1 MSGPHLLVPRVGA
14 QGWHSGALSRSC
26 PQLDP
31 VAVPWKAPKA
41 VLGALC
47 HPRPLS
53 LLPWCVESRSQDLFH
68 CFVSWG
74 GIILVSGWPRVLGI
88 SCPHSVASAPPL
100 ALGAC
105 RVEAGGLSRCPA
117 GPPGRCSRH
126 LCECRGQAGPAALG
140 SPSGPVSAAAQPS
153 AAGVAVLVTEVV
165 AEPTDPQDTVGAH
178 TFLLPEPPVRA
189 APGSLEFR
197 APAFIRCHPVHVL
210 LGPRGTAA
218 CWPGSGLVPPPLKL
232 ERSPGPTLPPP
243 PGGGLPLDPAPGPC
257 VGGAVPGPG
266 PSARV

>member
-1 MSGPHLLVPRVGA
+1 MERAQARGPGRGSGGRRALLRTQAVLGERPHRLVPRVGA

-41 VLGALC
+41 VPGALC

-105 RVEAGGLSRCPA
+105 RVEAGGFSRCPA

-126 LCECRGQAGPAALG
+126 LCECRGQAGPAALRQPEWPRL
-140 SPSGPVSAAAQPS
+140 SCGPA
-153 AAGVAVLVTEVV
+153 
-165 AEPTDPQDTVGAH
+165 
-178 TFLLPEPPVRA
+178 
-189 APGSLEFR
+189 
-197 APAFIRCHPVHVL
+197 
-210 LGPRGTAA
+210 
-218 CWPGSGLVPPPLKL
+218 
-232 ERSPGPTLPPP
+232 
-243 PGGGLPLDPAPGPC
+243 
-257 VGGAVPGPG
+257 VGGWGCCAGH
-266 PSARV
+266 